1 MTTAT
6 SRSPKQA
13 RDHAISP
20 ATERF
25 MAKHAHAVMV
35 EVNSSH
41 VAMLSHPEAT
51 TKLILA
57 ATRGTG

>member
-1 MTTAT
+1 
-6 SRSPKQA
+6 
-13 RDHAISP
+13 
-20 ATERF
+20 
-25 MAKHAHAVMV
+25 MAKRAHAVTV

-57 ATRGTG
+57 AVRATG